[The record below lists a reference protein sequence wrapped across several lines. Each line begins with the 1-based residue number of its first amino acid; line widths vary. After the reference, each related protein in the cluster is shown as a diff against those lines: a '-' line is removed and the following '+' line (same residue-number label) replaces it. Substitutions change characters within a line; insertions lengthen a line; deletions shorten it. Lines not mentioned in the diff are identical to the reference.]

1 MKYRVFITFKNGI
14 LDPESEAIKKTIHN
28 IGYKNLKN
36 ISRGKFFDIEL
47 KKKSEKTI
55 NDITKEIL
63 SNPVIEDFKIKIID

>member
-1 MKYRVFITFKNGI
+1 MKYRVFINFKNGI
-14 LDPESEAIKKTIHN
+14 LDPESEAIKKTIHS

-47 KKKSEKTI
+47 NKKSEKTI

-63 SNPVIEDFKIKIID
+63 SNPVIEDFKIKVID